1 MLSECH
7 YECWV
12 IFVIGLYCPPDGIT
26 NPKYKLSHFLTT
38 KLFCK
43 EKKAIAFNRNR
54 CFLSSAL
61 FTADSLP
68 LCWLLL
74 CWVSW
79 SHLESSENYF
89 IWSKNGAT
97 TMSKNTLGNVYAEC
111 RNETDYAEW
120 RYANC
125 LYYEC
130 RGAFKTSSKSTWYM
144 KC

>member
-7 YECWV
+7 YECRV

-26 NPKYKLSHFLTT
+26 NPKYKSFHFLTT

-43 EKKAIAFNRNR
+43 EKKALAFNWDR
-54 CFLSSAL
+54 CCHRVLCLQLILFLCAECCY
-61 FTADSLP
+61 AK
-68 LCWLLL
+68 CRG
-74 CWVSW
+74 C
-79 SHLESSENYF
+79 HLESSENCF

-97 TMSKNTLGNVYAEC
+97 TMSKTTLGNVYAEC
-111 RNETDYAEW
+111 RNETDYFEW

-130 RGAFKTSSKSTWYM
+130 RGAFKTSSKST
-144 KC
+144 